1 MLIVPSCTNVP
12 VVARFLGRRGTTNT
26 LQARVPTVAEDAVPV
41 VPSLGNGV
49 TIPMDEVE
57 IQRLLESLRDDNPPA
72 PCNESL
78 VDWSGIRTRIT
89 MLPWAPAELA
99 GTRSTALPIPD
110 DGYRSEDVEYAA
122 LARAISTATD
132 TFRIIEVG
140 AGWAP
145 WVVAGVHLAK
155 KRGLNAFG
163 IAVEADATKCSWA
176 MQHAIDN
183 CLKVELISGSPSE
196 IAEQISEPHAA
207 DLLVINA
214 AGWHTTTTL
223 QFPEIPEEDMGG
235 AIWTLPGTDVDY
247 RGAHLTHRDVP
258 AIAISEIVN
267 AARRGD
273 YLIDL
278 LHIDVQGVEF
288 DLLEPSAGAVQD
300 CTRLMAVGT
309 HSRLSEGRL
318 QEFFLSR
325 GWGLLIDSPCKAHFT
340 MTHPTLSGF
349 TVQDGNQLWENPFV
363 L

>member
-1 MLIVPSCTNVP
+1 MLIVPSSTSLP
-12 VVARFLGRRGTTNT
+12 DVARFPGRRGTANT
-26 LQARVPTVAEDAVPV
+26 LHEHAPAVAAGASAV
-41 VPSLGNGV
+41 VPSLGNGIS
-49 TIPMDEVE
+49 IPIDEVE
-57 IQRLLESLRDDNPPA
+57 IQRLLESLREDNPPA

-89 MLPWAPAELA
+89 MLPWAPVELA
-99 GTRSTALPIPD
+99 GTSNSALPIPD

-122 LARAISTATD
+122 LARAISNATN

-145 WVVAGVHLAK
+145 WVVSGVHLAK
-155 KRGLNAFG
+155 KRGLQAFG

-176 MQHAIDN
+176 VQHAIDN
-183 CLKVELISGSPSE
+183 CVNAVLITGSPSE
-196 IAEQISEPHAA
+196 IAQQISEPHEA
-207 DLLVINA
+207 DLLVVNA
-214 AGWHTTTTL
+214 AGWHTTTTM
-223 QFPEIPEEDMGG
+223 QFPEIPDEDMGG

-247 RGAHLTHRDVP
+247 RGAHLTHREVP

-267 AARRGD
+267 AAGQGD
-273 YLIDL
+273 HLIDL

-309 HSRLSEGRL
+309 HSRLAEGLL
-318 QEFFLSR
+318 QQFFLSR

>member
-1 MLIVPSCTNVP
+1 VLIVPSCTSLP
-12 VVARFLGRRGTTNT
+12 DVARFPGRRGTTNT
-26 LQARVPTVAEDAVPV
+26 LQERVPELAADAAPV
-41 VPSLGNGV
+41 VPSLGNGIS
-49 TIPMDEVE
+49 TPMDEVE
-57 IQRLLESLRDDNPPA
+57 IQRLLEFLREDNPPE
-72 PCNESL
+72 PCNETL

-99 GTRSTALPIPD
+99 GTSSTSLPIPD

-122 LARAISTATD
+122 LARAISTATG

-155 KRGLNAFG
+155 KRGLEAFG

-183 CLKVELISGSPSE
+183 GVTPQFITGSPNE
-196 IAEQISEPHAA
+196 IAQQISEPHEA
-207 DLLVINA
+207 DLLVVNA

-223 QFPEIPEEDMGG
+223 QFPEIPDEDMGG

-247 RGAHLTHRDVP
+247 RGAHLAHRDVP

-273 YLIDL
+273 SLIDL

-309 HSRLSEGRL
+309 HSRLAEGLL
-318 QEFFLSR
+318 QQFFLSR